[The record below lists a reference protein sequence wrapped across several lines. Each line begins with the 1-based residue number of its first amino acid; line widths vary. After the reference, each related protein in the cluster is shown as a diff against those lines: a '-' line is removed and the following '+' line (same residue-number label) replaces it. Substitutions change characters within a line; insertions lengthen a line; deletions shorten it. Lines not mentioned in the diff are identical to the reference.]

1 MKYSLVNCAI
11 KETQGENTRSFL
23 TTTAVSERSNDN
35 GFKLPM
41 FNPAFIAAARQ
52 CIEQGLDIDK
62 YITEYFE
69 QQGAEIEERT
79 VQLKQVYM
87 RKREDGNGNFLNEP
101 VLDDQTRKPKLY
113 SSLKIHCIFTRPTE
127 PAYYVS
133 GEKAGMRIMEQDFR
147 PDGTPY
153 MRPAVKFVLDE
164 SGRPK
169 KEYWEGWSAIE
180 RRDQILSM
188 FYMLAPAE
196 YQVAT
201 GAEAPQS
208 TVQPQEQAAGR
219 QEPANPFANTNVAPQ
234 AGQQPQQQPQVDPLN
249 S

>member
-11 KETQGENTRSFL
+11 KESQGANSRSFL
-23 TTTAVSERSNDN
+23 STTAVSERSNDN

-41 FNPAFIAAARQ
+41 FNPGFIAAARQ
-52 CIEQGLDIDK
+52 CITQELDIDK

-79 VQLKQVYM
+79 VKLDHVYM
-87 RKREDGNGNFLNEP
+87 RRAEDANGNITDQP
-101 VLDDQTRKPKLY
+101 VLDKATGKPALY

-133 GEKAGMRIMEQDFR
+133 GEKAGMRIMEQDYR

-153 MRPAVKFVLDE
+153 MRPAVKFVLDDA
-164 SGRPK
+164 GKPK
-169 KEYWEGWSAIE
+169 KEYWDGWTPIA

-188 FYMLAPAE
+188 FYLLAPAE
-196 YQVAT
+196 YQTST

-208 TVQPQEQAAGR
+208 TANPQPQAG
-219 QEPANPFANTNVAPQ
+219 QQQQANPFANAGVAPSQ
-234 AGQQPQQQPQVDPLN
+234 QQNGQQAQQLDPLN